1 MVFITVKLRN
11 KKKII
16 ENQKLQE
23 EKERLQRGFEDS
35 KRQQFEALQKRV
47 KSLFDE
53 KKNKS
58 LPFIIN
64 DFNLVYLDNLND
76 IYKEFPNLTET
87 EKNILILTLL
97 NFRIKEEAV
106 ILNLSENTVM
116 KYRSNLKKKVD
127 FNRISSQIR

>member
-35 KRQQFEALQKRV
+35 KRQQFEVLQKRV